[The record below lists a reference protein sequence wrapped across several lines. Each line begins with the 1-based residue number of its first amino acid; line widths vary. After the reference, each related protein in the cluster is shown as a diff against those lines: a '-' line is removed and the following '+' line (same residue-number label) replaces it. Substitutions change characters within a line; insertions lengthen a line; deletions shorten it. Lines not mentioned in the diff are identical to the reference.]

1 MALVLSYLWVNLR
14 ESMVASFLMTN
25 ELSGRMHHS
34 VAKWWYCFCFYRQLE
49 EVTKVIAQI
58 KGRIKLVSAGVV
70 SCFVTIQLE
79 LENHC

>member
-1 MALVLSYLWVNLR
+1 MV
-14 ESMVASFLMTN
+14 ESLFMTN

-34 VAKWWYCFCFYRQLE
+34 VAKWWFFSYRQLE

-79 LENHC
+79 LENHCSKKSAFSSSYLLC